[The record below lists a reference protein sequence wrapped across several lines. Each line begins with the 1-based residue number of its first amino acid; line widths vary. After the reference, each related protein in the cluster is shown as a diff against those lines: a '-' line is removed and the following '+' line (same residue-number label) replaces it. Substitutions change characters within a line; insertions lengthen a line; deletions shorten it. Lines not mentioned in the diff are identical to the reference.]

1 MCFKDQ
7 FNNIL
12 VGKSFSYP
20 TPGNCKIFNG
30 FFNNTDYA
38 VSGNACTTSNGFY
51 VNFNLITSVTGGV
64 PNTNI
69 AKLYSFYTT
78 RDGTVMGFGSN
89 CDIVGGSGCVTLT
102 DMFKVPCPSP
112 RQYNP

>member
-51 VNFNLITSVTGGV
+51 VNLQPDHERYRGRSQHEHCQALLVLHH
-64 PNTNI
+64 
-69 AKLYSFYTT
+69 AR
-78 RDGTVMGFGSN
+78 RDGDG
-89 CDIVGGSGCVTLT
+89 L
-102 DMFKVPCPSP
+102 
-112 RQYNP
+112 RLEL